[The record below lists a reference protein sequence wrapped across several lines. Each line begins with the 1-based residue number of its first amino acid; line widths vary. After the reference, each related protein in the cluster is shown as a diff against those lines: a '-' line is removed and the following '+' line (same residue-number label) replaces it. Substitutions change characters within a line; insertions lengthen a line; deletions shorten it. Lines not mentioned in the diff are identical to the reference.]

1 MSKRRLRL
9 RGLIGPHLLLEL
21 EPTEIAEQRALLERE
36 RIRFAMKGLQALGG
50 PSGLR
55 FGPCAIGLS
64 RADGD
69 GGTEAREAGNDKE
82 TAQCQQGSREIIASS
97 CRQPRPQIRSP
108 MRILG
113 IDVGRRRIGV
123 AISDATGT
131 LARPLT
137 TIRAADT
144 LERTVELVTEL
155 VHRLSL
161 EDEGLAEIV
170 VGLPKHLDGSPSEQT
185 GLVTAFAAALEAAV
199 ILPIRLQDE
208 RLTSREAESRLAET
222 DRNWRTRKM
231 RLDAAAAAVF
241 LQDHLDQRR
250 DGGSPGEDA

>member
-1 MSKRRLRL
+1 
-9 RGLIGPHLLLEL
+9 
-21 EPTEIAEQRALLERE
+21 
-36 RIRFAMKGLQALGG
+36 
-50 PSGLR
+50 
-55 FGPCAIGLS
+55 
-64 RADGD
+64 
-69 GGTEAREAGNDKE
+69 
-82 TAQCQQGSREIIASS
+82 
-97 CRQPRPQIRSP
+97 

-123 AISDATGT
+123 AISDATST

-137 TIRAADT
+137 TIQAADT
-144 LERTVELVTEL
+144 LERTVELVKEL

-170 VGLPKHLDGSPSEQT
+170 VGLPKHLDGSPSAQT
-185 GLVTAFAAALEAAV
+185 GLVTAFVAALGAV
-199 ILPIRLQDE
+199 VVMPIRLQDE

-222 DRNWRTRKM
+222 DRNWRTRKT

-250 DGGSPGEDA
+250 DAGFSGEDE